1 MLRKIRGLHIDGRKK
16 MSTDAPI
23 QTYLYPEYVYVPL
36 IAGPTQLKAIVGA
49 GDKVLKGQVVAL
61 REDRFAHPV
70 HSPVSGTVVGVK
82 KVWHPI
88 ARMVEMLEIKNDF
101 QETAVED
108 YGKPLTELTKENIID
123 RVKNCGIV
131 GLGGAGFP
139 TYVKYLPNKP
149 ADVVLINA
157 AECEPYITADA
168 VLIQNF
174 ADKLIRGIRY
184 IMIATGAPKA
194 QIAIKRTKQALIA
207 HLNSKLAESKEIS
220 LLLLPDVYPAG
231 WEKYIVERALNK
243 TYNGL
248 PSEVGA
254 VVNNVATTI
263 AVCDAVEENKP
274 LIEKVVTVT
283 GEGIKKPQ
291 NFMIKIGTKA
301 LELIERAGGY
311 IDELGDAYFIAG
323 GPMTGSAIYTD
334 DMAISSSL
342 GSIIVLPKR
351 TTSIAQACM
360 GCGRCADYC
369 PAFLTPTEIKRA
381 FNAGEIDLAE
391 ELGALKCIQCGLCSY
406 VCPSRVE
413 ITDAVVKAKAAV
425 QKKKATAVKKG

>member
-1 MLRKIRGLHIDGRKK
+1 

-23 QTYLYPEYVYVPL
+23 QTYLDPEYVYVPL
-36 IAGPTQLKAIVGA
+36 IAGSTKLKPIVSA
-49 GDKVLKGQVVAL
+49 GDNVLKGQVVAL

-291 NFMIKIGTKA
+291 NFMIKIA
-301 LELIERAGGY
+301 
-311 IDELGDAYFIAG
+311 
-323 GPMTGSAIYTD
+323 
-334 DMAISSSL
+334 
-342 GSIIVLPKR
+342 PK
-351 TTSIAQACM
+351 
-360 GCGRCADYC
+360 
-369 PAFLTPTEIKRA
+369 
-381 FNAGEIDLAE
+381 
-391 ELGALKCIQCGLCSY
+391 
-406 VCPSRVE
+406 PSN
-413 ITDAVVKAKAAV
+413 
-425 QKKKATAVKKG
+425 